1 MPDMHLRKIESGWCN
16 GTYATGVW
24 SCQTAVF
31 KVDRQM
37 TQHIM
42 QTYLPSGIII
52 VISWFNFWLDIDSA
66 PARVSLSITVLLTIS
81 TQANGVKLALPEVSY
96 LKAIDVWL
104 GVCLAFAFGVMI
116 EFTICHYAKNQEMRH
131 TAPTS
136 NLILD
141 QTLSTLF
148 GSSSNG
154 EAGKGSSTYPFID
167 EDDAERQLQ
176 RENSVEARLRIPPE
190 LNAEA
195 AIKFMMNGGDSINQ
209 ARLKNKQRS
218 LRVNAKQ
225 ALSWTRNLC
234 NIRGRAVAIKIDERS
249 RIAFPLTFLLFN
261 FVYWTFYLYSS

>member
-1 MPDMHLRKIESGWCN
+1 MAWSLFSFCIWRLIISFCFKSLIGKI
-16 GTYATGVW
+16 
-24 SCQTAVF
+24 F
-31 KVDRQM
+31 
-37 TQHIM
+37 
-42 QTYLPSGIII
+42 L
-52 VISWFNFWLDIDSA
+52 
-66 PARVSLSITVLLTIS
+66 
-81 TQANGVKLALPEVSY
+81 
-96 LKAIDVWL
+96 
-104 GVCLAFAFGVMI
+104 VMI

-148 GSSSNG
+148 GGSSSSNG
-154 EAGKGSSTYPFID
+154 ETLKGSYPFID
-167 EDDAERQLQ
+167 EEDAERQLQ
-176 RENSVEARLRIPPE
+176 RENSVEARLRIPAE
-190 LNAEA
+190 LNTDA
-195 AIKFMMNGGDSINQ
+195 AIKFMMNGGDTINQ

-261 FVYWTFYLYSS
+261 FVYWTFYLYST